1 MILSGPTFGIMDSD
15 NASQRNFFD
24 FESIRNAFKKE
35 KTQPIKH
42 TFQAFTQTS
51 VKAEQ

>member
-15 NASQRNFFD
+15 NTSQRNFFD
-24 FESIRNAFKKE
+24 FESIRNALKK
-35 KTQPIKH
+35 KIQPIKH